1 MKWKD
6 SEGAVDKEE
15 EKPERDYFDEEHYS
29 PWSDRKD
36 QKKVFLFN
44 RIPLLVALL
53 VIALI
58 ASLAALTMLLLG
70 GGDGGGG
77 QRSAQLEERIRKLE
91 ERLDNYK
98 SIDEKVTLIWEQ
110 AKSFEKF
117 KDRFDR
123 SEASASLRM
132 DHLTM
137 SLEALQKQVSE
148 KSKPLAKPV
157 APKAA
162 PEDKKNEAAP
172 KSDIQYHQVA
182 PGDTL
187 YSISKRYGLT
197 VEQLLKINKMD
208 KSQVIMPGQ
217 KLIVRSGSE

>member
-6 SEGAVDKEE
+6 IEGAFDKEE
-15 EKPERDYFDEEHYS
+15 EKPDSDYFDEEHYS

-36 QKKVFLFN
+36 EKKGHLFN

-77 QRSAQLEERIRKLE
+77 QRLAQLEERVRQLE

-98 SIDEKVTLIWEQ
+98 AIDEKVTLIWEQ

-137 SLEALQKQVSE
+137 SLEALQKQINE
-148 KSKPLAKPV
+148 KSRPQAQST

-162 PEDKKNEAAP
+162 PENKKPVATP
-172 KSDIQYHQVA
+172 KSDIQYHLVVS
-182 PGDTL
+182 GDTL

-197 VEQLLKINKMD
+197 VEQLLKINRMD

-217 KLIVRSGSE
+217 KLIVRSASE